1 MASKGSETL
10 DPARHRGAIPDPAEH
25 ERRLDRLRR
34 PAIDLDH
41 LDRQTFGNYELQREV
56 LRLFVK
62 QLAEQLAL
70 LSGPDDLDVRREA
83 AHTLAGAALGVGAF
97 SVAAI
102 ASEIERARGP
112 VVGRLKALE
121 AAAKAARH
129 FIADFLRD

>member
-1 MASKGSETL
+1 MASKGGETL
-10 DPARHRGAIPDPAEH
+10 DLSRRRAAMPGPARH

-34 PAIDLDH
+34 PAIDREH
-41 LDRQTFGNYELQREV
+41 LDQQTFGNHELQREV
-56 LRLFVK
+56 MRLFLK
-62 QLAEQLAL
+62 QLAEQIAL
-70 LSGPDDLDVRREA
+70 IAGTDDLGVRREA

-102 ASEIERARGP
+102 ASEIERAKGP

-121 AAAKAARH
+121 AAAEAARH

>member
-1 MASKGSETL
+1 MASKGSVTL

-25 ERRLDRLRR
+25 ERRLERLRR

-70 LSGPDDLDVRREA
+70 LSGPDDLGVRREA